1 MIDNLS
7 TTIEVLSV
15 TEISA
20 VALAVA
26 YLVLAI
32 RQNIW
37 CWPAQLLS
45 SCLYMSLFFA
55 ASLYM
60 ESVLQV
66 FYASMAVYGWRQW
79 RYGGEKSS
87 GVRIHVWSFGQ
98 HFIALIGILG
108 VSMLLGWGMSHTG
121 AAFPYADSLTTVA
134 AILATYMVARKV
146 LENWIYWFVID
157 SISIYLYVAR
167 ELYLTALLFFLYIIL
182 IFIGFR
188 SWWRDYQ
195 NSSSCIQGGHV

>member
-1 MIDNLS
+1 MIDNLP

-87 GVRIHVWSFGQ
+87 GVRIHMWSFGQ
-98 HFIALIGILG
+98 HFIALIGIFG
-108 VSMLLGWGMSHTG
+108 VSMLLGWGMTHTG
-121 AAFPYADSLTTVA
+121 AAFPYVDSFTTVA

-195 NSSSCIQGGHV
+195 NSSSCIQVGHV

>member
-1 MIDNLS
+1 MIDNLL
-7 TTIEVLSV
+7 TTVAVLSV
-15 TEISA
+15 TEILA

-26 YLVLAI
+26 YLVLVI
-32 RQNIW
+32 RQNIL

-45 SCLYMSLFFA
+45 SCLYIGLFFTA
-55 ASLYM
+55 RLYM

-66 FYASMAVYGWRQW
+66 FYAVMAIYGWYQW
-79 RYGGEKSS
+79 CYGGEKNS
-87 GVRIHVWSFGQ
+87 GVRIHMWSFGQ
-98 HFIALIGILG
+98 HVIALIGILG
-108 VSMLLGWGMSHTG
+108 VSMLLGWGMAHTG
-121 AAFPYADSLTTVA
+121 AAFPYADSFTTVA

-195 NSSSCIQGGHV
+195 IASPVVRRGHV